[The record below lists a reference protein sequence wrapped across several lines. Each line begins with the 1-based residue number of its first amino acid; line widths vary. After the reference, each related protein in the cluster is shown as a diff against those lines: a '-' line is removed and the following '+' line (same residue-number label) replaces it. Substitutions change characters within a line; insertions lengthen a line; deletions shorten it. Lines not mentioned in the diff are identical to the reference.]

1 MRKRGKERMREY
13 KVIAGNW
20 KMNKNVA
27 QTEEFIKE
35 FLPLVRNS
43 KNTVVLCVPYT
54 DIAVAARLTKGS
66 NVKIGAQNLH
76 QEQSG
81 AFTGEISA
89 QMLKEA
95 GAEYVI
101 IAHSERRWYYNE
113 RNEIVSVKIIA
124 ALKGGLKPIVCIG
137 ETGEERAADLTREV
151 LRYQIKK
158 GFRNVTA
165 EQLKKVIVAYEPI
178 WAIGTGVTATA
189 QEAEDSIKY
198 IREVFAEFY
207 GKKTANSLYIQYGGS
222 LNEKNA
228 ILILSQPDIDGGLI
242 GGSSL
247 IPEKLAAIV
256 NAV

>member
-1 MRKRGKERMREY
+1 MGRS

-20 KMNKNVA
+20 KMNKTVA
-27 QTEEFIKE
+27 QTREFIEK
-35 FLPLVRNS
+35 FLPLVKES

-54 DIAVAARLTKGS
+54 DIAVAAEMTKGS

-76 QEQSG
+76 QEKSG
-81 AFTGEISA
+81 AYTGEISA
-89 QMLKEA
+89 EMLKEA

-124 ALKGGLKPIVCIG
+124 ALNAELKPIACIG
-137 ETGEERAADLTREV
+137 ETGEERAAELTQEV

-158 GFRNVTA
+158 GFRKVSA
-165 EQLKKVIVAYEPI
+165 EQLAKVIVAYEPI
-178 WAIGTGVTATA
+178 WAIGTGVTASAEQA
-189 QEAEDSIKY
+189 QSAIKY
-198 IREVFAEFY
+198 IRKVFSELY
-207 GKKTANSLYIQYGGS
+207 GEEIANALCIQYGGS

-228 ILILSQPDIDGGLI
+228 AELLNQRDIDGGLV
-242 GGSSL
+242 GGASL